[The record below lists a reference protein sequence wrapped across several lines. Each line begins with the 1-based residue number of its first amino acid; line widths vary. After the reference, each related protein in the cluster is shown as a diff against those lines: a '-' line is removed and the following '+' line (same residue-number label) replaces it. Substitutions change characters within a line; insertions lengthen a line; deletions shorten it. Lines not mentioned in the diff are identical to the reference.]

1 MGKTSKKTPAE
12 ILEERVLEEASETQK
27 RVAVEMT
34 SSHIHATRYDL
45 IKRLEKL
52 QSERWETISVT
63 MNVPVELTVAF
74 YSDAGSSVVDH
85 EVDTFNHYGSIEVTV
100 PIKKIESTKEYKEKV
115 KAKKSEYKKAKDSL
129 TADAMAVIEQY
140 ASSELGFKGKD
151 LKAFTKDAFCEIF
164 DFSD

>member
-1 MGKTSKKTPAE
+1 MDKTSKKTPAE
-12 ILEERVLEEASETQK
+12 ILEERVLEEAPETQK
-27 RVAVEMT
+27 RVAAEMT
-34 SSHIHATRYDL
+34 SSHIYATRYDL

-52 QSERWETISVT
+52 QSERWKTISVT
-63 MNVPVELTVAF
+63 MNVPVELTVEF

-85 EVDTFNHYGSIEVTV
+85 EVDTYYGGIEVTV
-100 PIKKIESTKEYKEKV
+100 PIEKIESTKEYKEKV